1 MKSKLSLGLTAALGS
16 AALVASAL
24 AQQQPDLPAQSTTST
39 SSSVPADSGQPSVRR
54 DPFSSAD
61 AQLPSLPANL
71 DGTSLWADQPA
82 RKGRSVRSEAG
93 YLGQTVD
100 KLAHAL
106 VEAKSDSE
114 RDKLKNQL
122 TETLEKVFDL
132 RQKRHAKEIAD
143 LEAQV
148 KKLKDMVQ
156 RRQENRR
163 DIVAKKLDQIVSDF
177 QGLGW

>member
-1 MKSKLSLGLTAALGS
+1 MKSKLLLGLTAALGS
-16 AALVASAL
+16 AALVVSAL
-24 AQQQPDLPAQSTTST
+24 AQQQSDLPAHA
-39 SSSVPADSGQPSVRR
+39 P
-54 DPFSSAD
+54 SAD
-61 AQLPSLPANL
+61 VQLPSLNDILQTPPRANGL
-71 DGTSLWADQPA
+71 FSTNPGGAGFLAGQPA
-82 RKGRSVRSEAG
+82 HGAQWAQSEAG
-93 YLGQTVD
+93 YLGQTIS

-148 KKLKDMVQ
+148 KKLKDLVQ

-163 DIVAKKLDQIVSDF
+163 DIVAKRLDQIVSDS